1 MIYKTWN
8 RKIKIEQ
15 YETNNK
21 PEMNLGTPEW

>member
-1 MIYKTWN
+1 MIYTTLH

-15 YETNNK
+15 YETHNK